1 MGTPVYAV
9 KRRRPA
15 QPRRGLGGSLILT
28 GTALVALGA
37 VLAFLC
43 SPIFLDACSPLEGA
57 ALFVAGLGVTLMI
70 FGAPLVFTRWQF
82 ARNLGICTSCGAE
95 IREGNSFCTHCGSRQ
110 W

>member
-9 KRRRPA
+9 KRRRPDH
-15 QPRRGLGGSLILT
+15 PHRGLGSSLILI
-28 GTALVALGA
+28 GAALVVLGA
-37 VLAFLC
+37 IFAFLC
-43 SPIFLDACSPLEGA
+43 SPILPDACSPLEGG

-82 ARNLGICTSCGAE
+82 ARNLGICPSCGAE
-95 IREGNSFCTHCGSRQ
+95 IRQGNSYCTHCGGRL